1 MTLVLPWPADTRVLV
16 FAENEVLLIYFSG
29 LHGSLTEVPFD
40 GTSEDHLY
48 IRAANMG
55 MVEK

>member
-1 MTLVLPWPADTRVLV
+1 MLPWPADARFLV
-16 FAENEVLLIYFSG
+16 FAENEVLFIYFSG
-29 LHGSLTEVPFD
+29 LHGSLTEVAFD